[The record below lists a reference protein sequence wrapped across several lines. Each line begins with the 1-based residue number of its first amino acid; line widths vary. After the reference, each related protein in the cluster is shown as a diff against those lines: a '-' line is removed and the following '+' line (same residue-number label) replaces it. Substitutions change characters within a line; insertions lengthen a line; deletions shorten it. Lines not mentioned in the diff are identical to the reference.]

1 MRVAMGYATATL
13 TLIFC
18 RCSSTAASTAA
29 SSASRS
35 SGKAAEALAGP
46 AHRQRKPGRVF
57 QGVRSMEAQNTS
69 AHVPKEPNMKAQ
81 FSPAKSK
88 KSFGS
93 PARQL
98 LKDGASDATHRP
110 QPSSTPPLV
119 SFW

>member
-13 TLIFC
+13 ALTFC

-46 AHRQRKPGRVF
+46 AQRQRAVSPRADRRHGLTHHSPCPVMR
-57 QGVRSMEAQNTS
+57 AQS
-69 AHVPKEPNMKAQ
+69 SGP
-81 FSPAKSK
+81 FL
-88 KSFGS
+88 SFGS

-98 LKDGASDATHRP
+98 LKPGASPATHRP
-110 QPSSTPPLV
+110 HPSSSPPLV